1 MKLEII
7 AEAPELMPKKAHEED
22 ACFDIYSAEDTVIPA
37 VGSKAVSTGIKM
49 NIPSGYFVEVRAR
62 SGMAF
67 KKNCFA
73 FFGSIDSGYLDE
85 VKVLLTNESVDPYF
99 VKRGDRIAQF
109 KLTKLEPTEIVPVD
123 SFGDVFDRGGG
134 FGSSGQ

>member
-1 MKLEII
+1 
-7 AEAPELMPKKAHEED
+7 
-22 ACFDIYSAEDTVIPA
+22 
-37 VGSKAVSTGIKM
+37 
-49 NIPSGYFVEVRAR
+49 
-62 SGMAF
+62 MAF

-85 VKVLLTNESVDPYF
+85 VKVLLTNDSVDPYY

-123 SFGDVFDRGGG
+123 SFGDTFDRGGG
-134 FGSSGQ
+134 FGSSGR